1 MGRTVPPVEPHG
13 SPNSDVSMHAPSPK
27 TVVNDLGKQQK
38 NVPGYLLAG
47 VLLHVVTAVE
57 LILFLAITGI
67 DHHPVRDP
75 AIVLLGVA
83 ILFTQ
88 LDARSRFQ
96 EYKRLRDQLIRYGPD
111 RRIFFSIAGSR
122 CQRDAGLAAARQ
134 LGHETACRRIFLT
147 MGYRW
152 YHLLPDFVLYHP
164 GYLLSSAFLRR
175 TFFLPA
181 YTSRF
186 PPTVGMG
193 MTQSKNRLR
202 LVFIAAALLISESAL
217 AYEEVEDLVDILAT
231 DDAFIAVVDGRRK
244 FLENR
249 RSGETIAWQGAKG
262 EVGAFLTNDRILG
275 ISLRSGQWNTRFLK
289 INEKKVAP
297 QMLLAKHLVVM
308 FSDERILGFGTHT
321 GGFFQERLPLGEP
334 VIASAAEGRVAAVI
348 SADRAFGLSTF
359 RRGAAEIR
367 FQIREQFK
375 SVRTTYNKISLR
387 TSLRL
392 ITFTAEDAVWR
403 DIDLD

>member
-1 MGRTVPPVEPHG
+1 MSLRDHRI
-13 SPNSDVSMHAPSPK
+13 PNSDASMHAPSLE
-27 TVVNDLGKQQK
+27 TVVNDLGKQPK
-38 NVPGYLLAG
+38 TVPGYLLAG
-47 VLLHVVTAVE
+47 ALLHIVTTVE
-57 LILFLAITGI
+57 LILFLAMAGI
-67 DHHPVRDP
+67 DPHPVKGP
-75 AIVLLGVA
+75 ALILLGVA

-96 EYKRLRDQLIRYGPD
+96 EYKRVRDQLIRYGPD
-111 RRIFFSIAGSR
+111 RRIFLSIAASR
-122 CQRDAGLAAARQ
+122 CQRNAGLAAARQ
-134 LGHETACRRIFLT
+134 LGHETACRRIFFA

-152 YHLLPDFVLYHP
+152 YHLLPDFVLRHP
-164 GYLLSSAFLRR
+164 GYLLSPVFLRK

-181 YTSRF
+181 YTSSF
-186 PPTVGMG
+186 PPTAGMG
-193 MTQSKNRLR
+193 MMQLKHLLR
-202 LVFIAAALLISESAL
+202 LVLLIAAGLMAENAL

-231 DDAFIAVVDGRRK
+231 DDAFIAIVDGRRN
-244 FLENR
+244 FEEDR

-275 ISLRSGQWNTRFLK
+275 ISITSGQWNTRYLK
-289 INEKKVAP
+289 INEKNVAP
-297 QMLLAKHLVVM
+297 QVLLAKHLVVM
-308 FSDERILGFGTHT
+308 FSNQRILGFGTHT

-334 VIASAAEGRVAAVI
+334 VIASAAEGQVAAVVT
-348 SADRAFGLSTF
+348 ADRAFGLSTF

-375 SVRTTYNKISLR
+375 SVRATYSKISLR

-392 ITFTAEDAVWR
+392 ITFTAGDAVWR